1 MTTLTIPKQTDFR
14 SSTFGLEENTETFIS
29 PISNSIQTLART
41 GARWYLTI
49 NYAPMKRADAQVV
62 IAFLTK
68 LRGRVNSLNGFDPN
82 ATSPLGD
89 VSGSTLLVNGASQT
103 GNSLTCDGAE
113 ASTLILKAGD
123 YIEVNN
129 ELKMVTDD
137 ATSDASGDVTIN
149 FSPSLRSSPSDN
161 ASITTTNPSC
171 EMKLVDDNVTWS
183 QSVGDIYNIS
193 FSAIEVF

>member
-29 PISNSIQTLART
+29 PISNTIQTLART

-49 NYAPMKRADAQVV
+49 NYAPLKRADAQVV

-103 GNSLTCDGAE
+103 GNSLICDGAE
-113 ASTLILKAGD
+113 ASTLVLKAGD
-123 YIEVNN
+123 YFEVNN

-149 FSPSLRSSPSDN
+149 FSPSLRSSPSDD
-161 ASITTTNPSC
+161 ASITTTNPNC

>member
-1 MTTLTIPKQTDFR
+1 MTTLTIPKQTHFR

-29 PISNSIQTLART
+29 PISNTIQTLART

-103 GNSLTCDGAE
+103 GNSLICDGAE
-113 ASTLILKAGD
+113 ASTLVLKAGD
-123 YIEVNN
+123 YFEVNN

-149 FSPSLRSSPSDN
+149 FSPSLRSSPSDD
-161 ASITTTNPSC
+161 ASITTTNPNC

-193 FSAIEVF
+193 FSGIEVF

>member
-1 MTTLTIPKQTDFR
+1 MTILTIPKQTHFR

-29 PISNSIQTLART
+29 PISNTIQTLART

-103 GNSLTCDGAE
+103 GNSLICDGAE
-113 ASTLILKAGD
+113 ASTLVLKAGD
-123 YIEVNN
+123 YFEVNN

-149 FSPSLRSSPSDN
+149 FSPSLRSSPSDD
-161 ASITTTNPSC
+161 ASITTTNPNC

>member
-14 SSTFGLEENTETFIS
+14 SSTFGLEENTETFVS
-29 PISNSIQTLART
+29 PISNTIQTLART

-49 NYAPMKRADAQVV
+49 NYAPLKRADAQVV

-103 GNSLTCDGAE
+103 GNSLICDGAE
-113 ASTLILKAGD
+113 ASTLVLKAGD
-123 YIEVNN
+123 YFEVNN

-149 FSPSLRSSPSDN
+149 FSPSLRSSPSDD
-161 ASITTTNPSC
+161 ASITTTNPNC

>member
-1 MTTLTIPKQTDFR
+1 
-14 SSTFGLEENTETFIS
+14 
-29 PISNSIQTLART
+29 
-41 GARWYLTI
+41 
-49 NYAPMKRADAQVV
+49 MKRADAQVV

-103 GNSLTCDGAE
+103 GTSLTCDGGE
-113 ASTLILKAGD
+113 ASTLVLKAGD

-149 FSPSLRSSPSDN
+149 FSPSLRSSPGDN
-161 ASITTTNPSC
+161 ATITTTNPKC
-171 EMKLVDDNVTWS
+171 EMKLVDDSVTWG

>member
-14 SSTFGLEENTETFIS
+14 SASFGLEENTETFVS

-41 GARWYLTI
+41 GGRWYLNIT
-49 NYAPMKRADAQVV
+49 YSPLKRADAQVV

-82 ATSPLGD
+82 ARSPLGTIA
-89 VSGSTLLVNGASQT
+89 GSTLLVNGASQT
-103 GNSLTCDGAE
+103 GNSLICDGAQ
-113 ASTLILKAGD
+113 ASTTVLKAGD
-123 YIEVNN
+123 YFEVNS

-137 ATSDASGDVTIN
+137 ATSDGAGAVTIN

-161 ASITTTNPSC
+161 ASITTSNPKC
-171 EMKLVDDNVTWS
+171 EMKLVDDNVTWG
-183 QSVGDIYNIS
+183 QSIGDVYSIS

>member
-1 MTTLTIPKQTDFR
+1 MTTLTIPKQTHFR

-29 PISNSIQTLART
+29 PISNTIQTLART

-103 GNSLTCDGAE
+103 GNSLICDGAE
-113 ASTLILKAGD
+113 ASTLVLKAGD
-123 YIEVNN
+123 YFEVNN

-149 FSPSLRSSPSDN
+149 FSPSLRSSPSDD
-161 ASITTTNPSC
+161 ASITTTNPNC

>member
-14 SSTFGLEENTETFIS
+14 SSTFGLEENTETFVS
-29 PISNSIQTLART
+29 PISNTIQTLART

-49 NYAPMKRADAQVV
+49 NYAPLKRADAQVI

-103 GNSLTCDGAE
+103 GNSLICDGAE
-113 ASTLILKAGD
+113 ASTLVLKAGD
-123 YIEVNN
+123 YFEVNN

-161 ASITTTNPSC
+161 ASITTTNPNC

-183 QSVGDIYNIS
+183 QGIGDVYNIS

>member
-14 SSTFGLEENTETFIS
+14 SSTFGLEENTETFVS
-29 PISNSIQTLART
+29 PISNTIQTLART

-89 VSGSTLLVNGASQT
+89 VSSSTLLVNGASQT
-103 GNSLTCDGAE
+103 GNSLICDGAE
-113 ASTLILKAGD
+113 ASTLVLKAGD
-123 YIEVNN
+123 YFEVNN

-149 FSPSLRSSPSDN
+149 FSPSLRSSPSDD
-161 ASITTTNPSC
+161 ASITTTNPNC

>member
-1 MTTLTIPKQTDFR
+1 MTILTIPKQTDFR
-14 SSTFGLEENTETFIS
+14 SSTFGLEENTETFES
-29 PISNSIQTLART
+29 PISNTIQVLART

-49 NYAPMKRADAQVV
+49 NYAPLKRADAQVV

-103 GNSLTCDGAE
+103 GNSLICDGAE
-113 ASTLILKAGD
+113 ASTLVLKAGD
-123 YIEVNN
+123 YFEVNN

-161 ASITTTNPSC
+161 SSITTTNPNC

-183 QSVGDIYNIS
+183 QGVGDVYNIS
-193 FSAIEVF
+193 FSAVEVF

>member
-29 PISNSIQTLART
+29 PLSNTIQTLART

-49 NYAPMKRADAQVV
+49 NYAPLKRADAQVV

-68 LRGRVNSLNGFDPN
+68 LRGRVNSLHGFDPN
-82 ATSPLGD
+82 ATSPFGG

-113 ASTLILKAGD
+113 ASTLVLKAGD
-123 YIEVNN
+123 YFEVNN

-149 FSPSLRSSPSDN
+149 FSPSLRSSPSDD
-161 ASITTTNPSC
+161 ATITTTNPNC
-171 EMKLVDDNVTWS
+171 EMKLVDDNVTWN
-183 QSVGDIYNIS
+183 QGVGDVYNIS

>member
-14 SSTFGLEENTETFIS
+14 SSTFGLEENTETFVS
-29 PISNSIQTLART
+29 PISNTIQTLART

-103 GNSLTCDGAE
+103 GNSLICDGAE
-113 ASTLILKAGD
+113 ASTLVLKAGD
-123 YIEVNN
+123 YFEVNN

-149 FSPSLRSSPSDN
+149 FSPSLRSSPSDD
-161 ASITTTNPSC
+161 ASITTTNPNC

>member
-29 PISNSIQTLART
+29 PISNTIQTLART

-103 GNSLTCDGAE
+103 GNSLICDGAE
-113 ASTLILKAGD
+113 ASTLVLKAGD
-123 YIEVNN
+123 YFEVNN

-149 FSPSLRSSPSDN
+149 FSPSLRSSPSDD
-161 ASITTTNPSC
+161 ASITTTNPNC

>member
-29 PISNSIQTLART
+29 PISNTIQTLART

-113 ASTLILKAGD
+113 ASTLVLKAGD
-123 YIEVNN
+123 YLEVNN

>member
-1 MTTLTIPKQTDFR
+1 MTILTIPKQNDFR
-14 SSTFGLEENTETFIS
+14 NSTFGLEENTETFQS
-29 PISNSIQTLART
+29 PISNTIQTLART

-49 NYAPMKRADAQVV
+49 NYVPLKRADAQEV
-62 IAFLTK
+62 IAFLSK
-68 LRGRVNSLNGFDPN
+68 LRGRVNSFNGFDPI

-103 GNSLTCDGAE
+103 GTSLVCDGAKV
-113 ASTLILKAGD
+113 STLVLKAGD

-137 ATSDASGDVTIN
+137 ATSDGTGNITIN

-161 ASITTTNPSC
+161 ASITTTNPNC
-171 EMKLVDDNVTWS
+171 EMKLTEDNVTWS
-183 QSVGDIYNIS
+183 QNTDGTYNIS
-193 FSAIEVF
+193 FSGIEVF

>member
-29 PISNSIQTLART
+29 PISNTIQTLART

-103 GNSLTCDGAE
+103 GNSLICDGAE
-113 ASTLILKAGD
+113 ASTLVLKAGD
-123 YIEVNN
+123 YFEVNN

-161 ASITTTNPSC
+161 ASITTTNPNC

-183 QSVGDIYNIS
+183 QGIGDVYNIS

>member
-1 MTTLTIPKQTDFR
+1 MTTLTIPKQTHFR

-29 PISNSIQTLART
+29 PISNTIQTLART

-103 GNSLTCDGAE
+103 GTSLTCDGAE
-113 ASTLILKAGD
+113 ASTLVLKAGD

-149 FSPSLRSSPSDN
+149 FSPSLRSSPGDN
-161 ASITTTNPSC
+161 ATITTTNPKC
-171 EMKLVDDNVTWS
+171 EMKLVDDSVTWG

>member
-1 MTTLTIPKQTDFR
+1 MTILTIPKQTDFR
-14 SSTFGLEENTETFIS
+14 SSTFGLEENTETFES
-29 PISNSIQTLART
+29 PISNTIQVLART

-49 NYAPMKRADAQVV
+49 NYAPLKRADAQVV

-103 GNSLTCDGAE
+103 GNSLICDGAE
-113 ASTLILKAGD
+113 ASTLVLKAGD
-123 YIEVNN
+123 YFEVNN

-161 ASITTTNPSC
+161 ASITTTNPNC

-183 QSVGDIYNIS
+183 QGVGDVYNIS
-193 FSAIEVF
+193 FSAVEVF